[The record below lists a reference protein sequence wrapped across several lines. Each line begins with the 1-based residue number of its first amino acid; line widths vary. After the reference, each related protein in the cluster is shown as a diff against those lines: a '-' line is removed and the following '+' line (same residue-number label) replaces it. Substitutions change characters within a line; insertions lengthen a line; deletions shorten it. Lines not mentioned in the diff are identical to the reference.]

1 MTASQYAY
9 RRYRRRQTRH
19 LLWTT
24 MPSVIWISLF
34 LVLPSLY
41 LVSMAFMTNDPYGQP
56 VMPLTTTAFHQLAG
70 EGILGW
76 NPGNIYTL
84 LRSLWYTVIAS
95 ALTVVVSYPL
105 AYYIANAHPNL
116 RPIMLL
122 ALVVPSWTNQVVR
135 TFGWMNLLAP
145 DTPFTDLASS
155 LGLISPYMGLYPS
168 SFAVMMGLVYNFLPF
183 MVLPL
188 YASFEKLDISQ
199 LEAARDLYASPI
211 NAFWAAIFP
220 QTLPG
225 LLAGLVLVAIP
236 AFGMYVV
243 PELLGGGCAMMIG
256 SLVALQFAE
265 GANWPLG
272 AAGALIMLI
281 ATLLGIY
288 LLRRMG
294 RKFGG
299 GEEVLI

>member
-105 AYYIANAHPNL
+105 AYYIANARPNL

-243 PELLGGGCAMMIG
+243 PELLGGGRAMMIG